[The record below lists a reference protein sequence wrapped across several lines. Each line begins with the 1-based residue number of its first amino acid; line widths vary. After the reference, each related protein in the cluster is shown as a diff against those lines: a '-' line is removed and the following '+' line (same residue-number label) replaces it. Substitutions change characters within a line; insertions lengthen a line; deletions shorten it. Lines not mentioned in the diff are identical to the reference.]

1 MLKNRN
7 FVVSSFSIDRR
18 AQESNMNYGVDETR
32 ADGEETALAMFPALH
47 GRVVRDK
54 KRMLHRSARADIT
67 LQNAVSSDS
76 RFWSLKQIPGG
87 RLDQLHPTQTSFS
100 SAHREPATVQKLL

>member
-18 AQESNMNYGVDETR
+18 AQESNMNHGLDETR
-32 ADGEETALAMFPALH
+32 AGGEETALAMSHAIH

-54 KRMLHRSARADIT
+54 KT
-67 LQNAVSSDS
+67 NA
-76 RFWSLKQIPGG
+76 P
-87 RLDQLHPTQTSFS
+87 SFS
-100 SAHREPATVQKLL
+100 TCGYNTSKCSSIRFTLLVT